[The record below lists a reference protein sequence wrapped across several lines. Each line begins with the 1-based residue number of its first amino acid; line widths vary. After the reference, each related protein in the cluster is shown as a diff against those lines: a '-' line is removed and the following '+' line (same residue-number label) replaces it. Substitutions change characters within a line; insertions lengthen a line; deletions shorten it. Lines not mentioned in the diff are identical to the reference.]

1 MKNYI
6 KLTIHILDDYQES
19 LIAELLDLDFYGF
32 EQLDGRL
39 EAFVE
44 KPRYNDV
51 NREYIEQIL
60 AVYPGSPYVETE
72 EIAEQNWNETW
83 EQGIQP
89 IEVGPFYVKP
99 TWKRDL
105 PDKGLILLEIDPKM
119 AFGTGYHET
128 TRLMLRHLPGFEF
141 KDKSVLDAGTGT
153 GILAIAAAKLG
164 AKKVFGFDIDP
175 WSKVNAEEN
184 SLINGTNGVVTIEEG
199 SMETLPKGEKFE
211 IILAN
216 INRNVILDLLPDFTD
231 LMKAG
236 GDLCLTGL
244 LKTDRDTIIDA
255 AKGLPLVYQSE
266 SEEGEWMLLHYTKAG

>member
-6 KLTIHILDDYQES
+6 KLTIHISDDYQES

-44 KPRYNDV
+44 KPRFNDV

-72 EIAEQNWNETW
+72 EVAEQNWNETW

-128 TRLMLRHLPGFEF
+128 TRLMLRHIPGLSF
-141 KDKSVLDAGTGT
+141 KGKNVLDAGTGT

-164 AKKVFGFDIDP
+164 AEKVFGFDIDP

-184 SLINGTNGVVTIEEG
+184 SLINETSSVVTIEEG
-199 SMETLPKGEKFE
+199 SMETIPAGEVYD

-216 INRNVILDLLPDFTD
+216 INRNVILDLISDFTD
-231 LMKAG
+231 LLPVG

-244 LKTDRDTIIDA
+244 LKTDRESILES
-255 AKGLPLVYQSE
+255 AKELPLLYQSE
-266 SEEGEWMLLHYTKAG
+266 SEEGEWMLLHFTKAD